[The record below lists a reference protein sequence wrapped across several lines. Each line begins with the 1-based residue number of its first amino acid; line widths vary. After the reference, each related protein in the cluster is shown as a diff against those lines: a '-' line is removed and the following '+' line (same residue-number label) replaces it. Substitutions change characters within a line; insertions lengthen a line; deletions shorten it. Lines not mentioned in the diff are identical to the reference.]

1 MGREKIKEVLEREK
15 KKWREKKN
23 VNFSAAVW
31 NHRWHFIIAVHW
43 SLPSEHPKS
52 TWREMVTKLAYKP
65 VGLLSPIRIT
75 MNCVA

>member
-15 KKWREKKN
+15 KEMERKKKN

-31 NHRWHFIIAVHW
+31 NHGWHFIAVHW

-52 TWREMVTKLAYKP
+52 TRWENGYKIS
-65 VGLLSPIRIT
+65 L
-75 MNCVA
+75 